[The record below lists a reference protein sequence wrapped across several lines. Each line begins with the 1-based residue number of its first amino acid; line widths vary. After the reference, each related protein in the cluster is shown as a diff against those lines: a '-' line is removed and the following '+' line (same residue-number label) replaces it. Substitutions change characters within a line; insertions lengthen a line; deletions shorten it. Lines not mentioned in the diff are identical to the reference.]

1 MKSIYKLSA
10 VLVAGA
16 MFGACN
22 DLDVQPQGSTV
33 TTDQKEEVVKIDP
46 EKASAAVTG
55 LAGQMTSF
63 GSLTGGSG
71 SNEHWDIGI
80 PALFI
85 QMDERG
91 QDMYSINS
99 GYNWYLSSMRLS
111 DALNTSDNPLIVW
124 KYNYNQI
131 HAANAIVKTIK
142 PSVDVESTDESQ
154 NQSKFY
160 LAQAYC
166 FRAYAYLY
174 LAQSFQFTYSGH
186 ENDLCVPILTEENED
201 IAAQEGC
208 PRSTVQEVYNQILS
222 DLGLAIRMLEGNP
235 VTPQTVLSS
244 KAKRFASVATAYGLR
259 ARAHLLMTKWAEA
272 ANDAQSA
279 ISNFSGRP
287 LSLAE
292 ASVPGFNDIE
302 AANWLWG
309 IAVSES
315 DRVVT
320 MGICNFPSHMGS
332 FCNGYATIVGAWKWI
347 NKNLYNAIP
356 STDVRKGWWLD
367 ANGLS
372 SGLTA
377 EQQAYVSGA
386 GAGAGVQVKF
396 APYQGTVGQTVN
408 SSDIPLMR
416 IEEMYYIYAEA
427 TGMQSPSNGAQA
439 LQQFVQQY
447 RDPSFTCTA
456 SSAQEL
462 QDAVWLQRRIEL
474 WGEGLSY
481 YDMLRLKKPLDRVD
495 GGWPAILTYR
505 LDPTDPVLIY
515 PIPFSEVNTNK
526 QINQDENTLGGG
538 IPTPVS

>member
-33 TTDQKEEVVKIDP
+33 TSDQKEEVVKIDP

-55 LAGQMTSF
+55 LAGQMTTF
-63 GSLTGGSG
+63 GALTGGSG
-71 SNEHWDIGI
+71 SSDHSDIGI

-85 QMDERG
+85 MMDQRG
-91 QDMYSINS
+91 QDMYSANT
-99 GYNWYLSSMRLS
+99 GYNWYLSAMRMS
-111 DALNTSDNPLIVW
+111 DGLNTSDDPVFVW
-124 KYNYNQI
+124 RYNYNLI
-131 HAANAIVKTIK
+131 YSSNAIIKTIK
-142 PSVDVESTDESQ
+142 PSVDVESTDAAQ
-154 NQSKFY
+154 NESKFY

-174 LAQSFQFTYSGH
+174 LAQSFQFTYAGH
-186 ENDLCVPILTEENED
+186 ENDLCVPIITEDNQD
-201 IAAQEGC
+201 QAAVDGC

-235 VTPQTVLSS
+235 VTPQTILSS
-244 KAKRFASVATAYGLR
+244 KAKRFASVAAAYGLR

-287 LSLAE
+287 LSLEE

-302 AANWLWG
+302 AVNWLWG

-320 MGICNFPSHMGS
+320 TGICNFPSHMGS
-332 FCNGYATIVGAWKWI
+332 FCNGYASIVGAWKWI

-372 SGLTA
+372 KNLNA
-377 EQQAYVSGA
+377 QQQAYVSGK
-386 GAGAGVQVKF
+386 GAGAGVQVKY
-396 APYQGTVGQTVN
+396 APYQGTLDQTVN
-408 SSDIPLMR
+408 ASDIPLMR
-416 IEEMYYIYAEA
+416 VEEMYYIYAEA

>member
-16 MFGACN
+16 MLGACN

-33 TTDQKEEVVKIDP
+33 TTDQKEEVVKLDP

-55 LAGQMTSF
+55 LAGQMTTF
-63 GSLTGGSG
+63 GALTGGSG
-71 SNEHWDIGI
+71 SDDHSDIGI

-85 QMDERG
+85 MMDQRG
-91 QDMYSINS
+91 QDMYSLNT
-99 GYNWYLSSMRLS
+99 GYNWYLTAMRIS
-111 DALNTSDNPLIVW
+111 DGLNTSSNPVFVW
-124 KYNYNQI
+124 RYNYNLVRS
-131 HAANAIVKTIK
+131 ANSIIQTIK
-142 PSVDVESTDESQ
+142 PSVDVESTDEAQ
-154 NQSKFY
+154 NESKFY

-166 FRAYAYLY
+166 FRAYAYMY

-186 ENDLCVPILTEENED
+186 ENDLCVPIITEENQD
-201 IAAQEGC
+201 QAAQDGC
-208 PRSTVQEVYNQILS
+208 PRSTVQEVYNHILS
-222 DLGLAIRMLEGNP
+222 DINMAISLLQGNP
-235 VTPQTVLSS
+235 VTPQTILPS
-244 KAKRFASVATAYGLR
+244 KAKRFASIATAYGLR
-259 ARAHLLMTKWAEA
+259 ARANLLMTKWADA
-272 ANDAQSA
+272 ANDAQMA
-279 ISNFSGRP
+279 ISSFGGSP

-309 IAVSES
+309 IAVSEN

-320 MGICNFPSHMGS
+320 TGICNFPSHMGS

-367 ANGLS
+367 ANGQS
-372 SGLTA
+372 SNLTA
-377 EQQAYVSGA
+377 QQQAYVSGA

-427 TGMQSPSNGAQA
+427 TGMQSPSAGAEA
-439 LQQFVQQY
+439 LQQFVKQY
-447 RDPSFTCTA
+447 RDPAYTCTA
-456 SSAQEL
+456 STAQEL

-505 LDPTDPVLIY
+505 IDPTDPVLVF